1 MEIIVHDLKN
11 LDFKLLKEKLKCKHP
26 SLETEMEFIRRITL
40 IEECS
45 ESKLARN
52 YFNGDFSFPIL
63 TYVSRYVYA
72 NKYNYQHIM
81 GEYYEF
87 ISKENKQIPYYKLTL
102 YGHINNSTLRNYVT
116 SITVRY
122 FIGKKKKEDKNVGT
136 IVSIDSASKIKNDGN
151 EKDLIDNPWFN
162 LLIGNKGSEESS
174 SETLETSKKID
185 FVFSKL
191 PERDVKVIKLMVM
204 HGVSALD
211 AFEELEDDLNKTSKI
226 PTSTWSIKQKQNAMA
241 LQKARALKHFLKV
254 INDEKINF

>member
-1 MEIIVHDLKN
+1 M
-11 LDFKLLKEKLKCKHP
+11 P
-26 SLETEMEFIRRITL
+26 SISRAIRP
-40 IEECS
+40 E
-45 ESKLARN
+45 
-52 YFNGDFSFPIL
+52 IL
-63 TYVSRYVYA
+63 TMVSKA
-72 NKYNYQHIM
+72 FCTSLCGNAKKNA
-81 GEYYEF
+81 
-87 ISKENKQIPYYKLTL
+87 KPLT
-102 YGHINNSTLRNYVT
+102 SSV
-116 SITVRY
+116 
-122 FIGKKKKEDKNVGT
+122 
-136 IVSIDSASKIKNDGN
+136 DSASKIKNDGN

-226 PTSTWSIKQKQNAMA
+226 PTSTWTIKQKQNAMA